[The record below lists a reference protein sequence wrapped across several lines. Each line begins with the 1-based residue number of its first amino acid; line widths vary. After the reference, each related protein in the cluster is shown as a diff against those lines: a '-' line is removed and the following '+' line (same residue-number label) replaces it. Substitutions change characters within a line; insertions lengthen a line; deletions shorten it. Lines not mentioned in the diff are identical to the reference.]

1 MTIAKNL
8 IPEEKVLFEAEK
20 HWVAPI
26 RASGMAVLMLIGAW
40 LLRWLSPDGDGI
52 FGFFGNLFDLL
63 SVGLVIA
70 GAVWIVYNIVAW
82 RTAVFAV
89 TNLRVMREE
98 GLLQHRSSATLLTSL
113 SDVRLNQSLIGRQL
127 DFGDLV
133 IYSQSGDAGVDR
145 FRTITDPV
153 EFRNTIMTV
162 KSGGGMAESSAAAS
176 AAGAAAALA
185 PAPAPAQAPAPA
197 TAAAIDPATA
207 LSSLADLH
215 DRGAITDAEYEAK
228 KAELL
233 ARM

>member
-8 IPEEKVLFEAEK
+8 IPEEKVLFEAQK
-20 HWVAPI
+20 HWAAPI
-26 RASGMAVLMLIGAW
+26 RASGVAVLMVLGAM
-40 LLRWLSPDGDGI
+40 LLRWLSPDWTGLFSFVGS
-52 FGFFGNLFDLL
+52 LFDLL

-82 RTAVFAV
+82 RTARFAV

-113 SDVRLNQSLIGRQL
+113 SDVRLNQSVIGRQL

-162 KSGGGMAESSAAAS
+162 KSGGGMAETAAAAS
-176 AAGAAAALA
+176 AAGAASAAAAMA
-185 PAPAPAQAPAPA
+185 PAPAPV
-197 TAAAIDPATA
+197 AAADPAAA

>member
-40 LLRWLSPDGDGI
+40 LLRSLSPDWTGI
-52 FGFFGNLFDLL
+52 FSFVGSIFDLA
-63 SVGLVIA
+63 SVALVI
-70 GAVWIVYNIVAW
+70 GGIVWIIYNIVAW
-82 RTAVFAV
+82 RTARFAV

-98 GLLQHRSSATLLTSL
+98 GLIHHRSSATMLTSL

-127 DFGDLV
+127 DYGDLV

-145 FRTITDPV
+145 FRTITDPA
-153 EFRNTIMTV
+153 EFRNSIMSI
-162 KSGGGMAESSAAAS
+162 KSGGGMAETAAAAS

-185 PAPAPAQAPAPA
+185 PAAPPAPAAVAA
-197 TAAAIDPATA
+197 TDPATA
-207 LSSLADLH
+207 LASLADLR
-215 DRGAITDAEYEAK
+215 DRGAITTEEYDAK